1 MFVYI
6 EYISDDFVET
16 GFEKAFLLY
25 NEQFSDVSY
34 WEIKYITKKRKLL
47 YHALNLCEKKILF
60 FFNPLD

>member
-34 WEIKYITKKRKLL
+34 WEIKYITKRE
-47 YHALNLCEKKILF
+47 NCFIM
-60 FFNPLD
+60 P

>member
-34 WEIKYITKKRKLL
+34 WEIKYITKKGKT
-47 YHALNLCEKKILF
+47 ALSCLKSVWK
-60 FFNPLD
+60 NPLLF